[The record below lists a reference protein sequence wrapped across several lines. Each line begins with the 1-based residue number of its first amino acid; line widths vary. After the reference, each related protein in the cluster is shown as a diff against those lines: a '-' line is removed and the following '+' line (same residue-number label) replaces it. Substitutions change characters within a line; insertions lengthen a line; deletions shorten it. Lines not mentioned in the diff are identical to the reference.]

1 MDMSLVEKYPRL
13 GGWAILGSLVFML
26 LQGPA
31 LAQSTLD
38 TLTFEKK
45 EKLAKAGDDEA
56 QFAIARAYEEGREG
70 QRKDVL
76 KAAQWYRKAAQIG
89 NLDAQFRL
97 ARIVHNGADGV
108 KKSPETAVKLYEAA
122 AEAGHLE
129 SEYWTA
135 YSYEK
140 GSGVAPDQGKA
151 AEWYR

>member
-1 MDMSLVEKYPRL
+1 
-13 GGWAILGSLVFML
+13 ML

-76 KAAQWYRKAAQIG
+76 KAAQWYRKAAQLG

-97 ARIVHNGADGV
+97 AQIVHNGADGV
-108 KKSPETAVKLYEAA
+108 KKSPDGGEA
-122 AEAGHLE
+122 LR
-129 SEYWTA
+129 S
-135 YSYEK
+135 
-140 GSGVAPDQGKA
+140 SGRGRSPRIGILDGLSL
-151 AEWYR
+151 